1 MTYFAHDVLFLNN
14 SIVVVTNSNAPIPLA
29 AAHSILLKTNS
40 HLFSFF
46 CFLLLFALNILLQ
59 LIEIRGHN

>member
-14 SIVVVTNSNAPIPLA
+14 SIVVVTNSNALIPLA

-40 HLFSFF
+40 HLFSFV
-46 CFLLLFALNILLQ
+46 CFLLLFALKHIIAIYRNK
-59 LIEIRGHN
+59 RA